1 MTLTQTP
8 ALSIAKTALPATYS
22 TVGQVINYSFQVTN
36 SGNVTL
42 SGPFTVSDDQATD
55 ESCPA
60 TASLAP
66 GASITCSASYTIT
79 QGDLNA
85 GSVTNIATA
94 TNGTVTSPSDS
105 ETVTAVQVIDPAVT
119 KSGDPATA
127 SIGDTVLFT
136 LVITNNGNTVATNV
150 QVVDPI
156 PSFLTVTNVV
166 SAPPATVDNSAGNTV
181 DLLFATVAPTDVYTV
196 TITTTVNSSA
206 TPPGGTNNVSLTTSS
221 QDADPTNNVDDATIT
236 IVVAGLGAP
245 ETGFAPGR
253 LTYLP
258 SQPSAEAYTEY
269 GDLWLEIPALGLGTD
284 IVGVPQSGGG
294 WDVSW
299 LGEQAGYLDGTAF
312 PTWAGNSVITAH
324 VTLASGETG
333 RSLT

>member
-1 MTLTQTP
+1 MRAGATRPSLAPLASMTCPATYVVTQADLDNGSFTNTATADSTETGPDTDSETVTFTQTP

-156 PSFLTVTNVV
+156 PSFLTVTDVV
-166 SAPPATVDNSAGNTV
+166 SGAAGDGRQQRREHGRPPLRHRRADRCLHRHDHNHRQQLGDTAGR
-181 DLLFATVAPTDVYTV
+181 D
-196 TITTTVNSSA
+196 
-206 TPPGGTNNVSLTTSS
+206 
-221 QDADPTNNVDDATIT
+221 
-236 IVVAGLGAP
+236 
-245 ETGFAPGR
+245 
-253 LTYLP
+253 
-258 SQPSAEAYTEY
+258 
-269 GDLWLEIPALGLGTD
+269 
-284 IVGVPQSGGG
+284 
-294 WDVSW
+294 
-299 LGEQAGYLDGTAF
+299 EQ
-312 PTWAGNSVITAH
+312 
-324 VTLASGETG
+324 
-333 RSLT
+333 R